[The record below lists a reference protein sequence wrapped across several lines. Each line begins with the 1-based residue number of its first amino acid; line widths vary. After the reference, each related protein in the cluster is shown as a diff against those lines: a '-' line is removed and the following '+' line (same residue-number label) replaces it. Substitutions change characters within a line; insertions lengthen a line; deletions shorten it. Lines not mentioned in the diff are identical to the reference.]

1 MEVKKMSKELE
12 VNWKT
17 KHKKFGEIHIKS
29 INLDSNYMWTDN
41 EECSCIGADSTL
53 AKELFPTIPM
63 LMNKELKQSLDE
75 LEELKKR
82 DTPLKVVK
90 RVYQEHNRYD
100 CPNCD
105 YYLGYIGTTITNTR
119 ILRENYCPN
128 CGQRLDWSDEE

>member
-75 LEELKKR
+75 LEELKQKQEKKDELLGLYKEKISILENSKYLNR
-82 DTPLKVVK
+82 FSRSFDIEEVNKLLKV
-90 RVYQEHNRYD
+90 
-100 CPNCD
+100 
-105 YYLGYIGTTITNTR
+105 ITK
-119 ILRENYCPN
+119 ISKL
-128 CGQRLDWSDEE
+128 EEEMK

>member
-1 MEVKKMSKELE
+1 MSKELE

-29 INLDSNYMWTDN
+29 INLDNNYMWTDN
-41 EECSCIGADSTL
+41 EECSCIGADSTF
-53 AKELFPTIPM
+53 AKELYPTIPM

-82 DTPLKVVK
+82 DTPLKVNQSWEEEDN
-90 RVYQEHNRYD
+90 RVFD
-100 CPNCD
+100 CPHCGD
-105 YYLGYIGTTITNTR
+105 TWFYLNDSD
-119 ILRENYCPN
+119 EWKFCPN